1 MYKRKLHELN
11 LLDDFLMFTLVNHP
25 KYGERFSRELLRI
38 ILGKDFKS
46 LKVIPQKVY
55 YGSDTD
61 KHGARLDVYLEE
73 KLDGEDGEET
83 ATICDIEPNLDDSLE
98 HIKELPKKMRFYH
111 SKIDAGSLESGMDYQ
126 SLKNVIVIMITP
138 YDPFGLNRM
147 IYTISNRCLEE
158 LDMPYEDG
166 ARTIFLYTKGT
177 EGNPA
182 VELQE
187 LLRYMENTEK
197 ANAQNETLREIH
209 TMVEDVKRDSE
220 VSLGYMRMMRSQE
233 ELTRKER
240 IRADKAEARAKKAEV
255 ECNKERAR
263 ADAAEEE
270 LRRLRE
276 EFNRTR
282 N

>member
-1 MYKRKLHELN
+1 MRMYKRKLHELN

-73 KLDGEDGEET
+73 EPEGEKSDET
-83 ATICDIEPNLDDSLE
+83 ATICEIEPNLEGDPE
-98 HIKELPKKMRFYH
+98 HIRELPRKMRFYH
-111 SKIDAGSLESGMDYQ
+111 SKIDAGSFESGMDYQ

-138 YDPFGLNRM
+138 YDPFGLGRM
-147 IYTISNRCLEE
+147 IYTVSNRCLEE
-158 LDMPYEDG
+158 PDMHYEDG
-166 ARTIFLYTKGT
+166 ARTLFLYTKGT
-177 EGNPA
+177 KGNPA
-182 VELQE
+182 EELRE
-187 LLRYMENTEK
+187 LLHYMENTEK
-197 ANAQNETLREIH
+197 ANARNEALREIH

-240 IRADKAEARAKKAEV
+240 IRAEKAEARAKTAE
-255 ECNKERAR
+255 AR
-263 ADAAEEE
+263 AETAEAEIKRLKEE
-270 LRRLRE
+270 LE
-276 EFNRTR
+276 KWKK
-282 N
+282 